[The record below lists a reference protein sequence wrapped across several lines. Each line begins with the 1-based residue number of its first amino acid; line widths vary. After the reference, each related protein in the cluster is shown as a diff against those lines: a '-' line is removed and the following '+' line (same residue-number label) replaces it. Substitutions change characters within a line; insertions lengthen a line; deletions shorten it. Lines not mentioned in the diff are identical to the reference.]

1 MAKTRVP
8 VAGTIGKSIK
18 TISTVPPQNLTI
30 TQAQL
35 QAIIAAV
42 NASQL
47 AQNPSGLQPTTW
59 QLITE
64 IPPNIVDIA
73 ALESHGFLTRNPD
86 GTWTLV
92 PTPVVFGPAGE
103 DGQDGAPG
111 PPGAAG
117 KAGAAGVF
125 GPPGADGNDGDSGPP
140 GPPGA
145 VGPQGPIGP
154 SGTGSNAGYQI
165 VFADEPEDP
174 PQRPF
179 FDVGASPVWGGQHTF
194 ASVRGFSIQRGG
206 NASALWWNTSATADQ
221 GKWEVVSG
229 ASVWILRGLNDAESV
244 AREAIRVDRGVG
256 AAILDLS
263 LGNTTDSPAFNF
275 LGTGTVTLGGKLQI
289 NGAALTAPMQLDST
303 AAGGAFF
310 ELTNSGAAYGY
321 LGSAKVVMASTFAL
335 GDLALEAAGNLY
347 LSASNLA
354 RPLVK
359 MNSTTLEF
367 GNPTDNPTFNFLGT
381 GLATF
386 TGRIVVATTPSGPLL
401 TLTDA
406 SGRIAWQ
413 TSNTQFGTGIAFVV
427 GQAELVTVSTVPLGL
442 GTSGAAVLNF
452 YTTSVNR
459 MSIAAAGGVSI
470 ATNLAISGVA
480 STNALTLTAAAGAGV
495 LFGGT
500 VLPAL
505 AMNASGTDYGMIGND
520 SVGQFWAL
528 GHGPNP
534 VAWGTSVL
542 RWGVADVNILLGQL
556 TINTIGKGLSIAG
569 GTNAKIG
576 TATIG
581 AGGTVVVGATV
592 TANSR
597 IFLNYTSTSGG
608 TVTALVMTGKVVG
621 TGFNVLGQPN
631 QTFDY
636 IIVEQI

>member
-92 PTPVVFGPAGE
+92 PTPVMFGPAGE

-117 KAGAAGVF
+117 KAGAAGML

-275 LGTGTVTLGGKLQI
+275 LGTG
-289 NGAALTAPMQLDST
+289 
-303 AAGGAFF
+303 
-310 ELTNSGAAYGY
+310 
-321 LGSAKVVMASTFAL
+321 
-335 GDLALEAAGNLY
+335 
-347 LSASNLA
+347 
-354 RPLVK
+354 
-359 MNSTTLEF
+359 
-367 GNPTDNPTFNFLGT
+367 
-381 GLATF
+381 LATF
-386 TGRIVVATTPSGPLL
+386 NGQVKISSPSTIGQALVVDSAQASGSYMTFQRSASSVFDIGNAAQIFSGGDLDGSGINTRGAHGIYLGTNNAIRMSVAATGGVAVALPTSGPVL

-427 GQAELVTVSTVPLGL
+427 GQAELTTVSTVPLGI
-442 GTSGAAVLNF
+442 GTAGAAALNF
-452 YTTSVNR
+452 YT
-459 MSIAAAGGVSI
+459 
-470 ATNLAISGVA
+470 A
-480 STNALTLTAAAGAGV
+480 STLRLG
-495 LFGGT
+495 
-500 VLPAL
+500 
-505 AMNASGTDYGMIGND
+505 ID
-520 SVGQFWAL
+520 SVGTATF
-528 GHGPNP
+528 
-534 VAWGTSVL
+534 S
-542 RWGVADVNILLGQL
+542 GQL
-556 TINTIGKGLSIAG
+556 TINTIGKGLSVAG

-576 TATIG
+576 TATLS
-581 AGGTVVVGATV
+581 AGGTVTVANTSV

-597 IFLNYTSTSGG
+597 IFCQYTNGTGSVTALTLG
-608 TVTALVMTGKVVG
+608 TVTPG
-621 TGFNVLGQPN
+621 TSFIVNGAPLDSFNY
-631 QTFDY
+631 F
-636 IIVEQI
+636 IVEQI